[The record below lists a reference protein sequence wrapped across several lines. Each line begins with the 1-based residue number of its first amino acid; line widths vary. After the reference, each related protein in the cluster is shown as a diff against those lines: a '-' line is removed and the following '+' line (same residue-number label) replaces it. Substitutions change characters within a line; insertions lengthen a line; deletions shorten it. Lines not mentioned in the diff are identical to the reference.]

1 MRNQSYYAFLFNL
14 NVDMENAAIMKMKG
28 NLMRKFRGDLQNFS
42 SNGVIRYG
50 VVTQDMYIFYLWMQR
65 TGQ

>member
-28 NLMRKFRGDLQNFS
+28 IKGALNLVS
-42 SNGVIRYG
+42 P
-50 VVTQDMYIFYLWMQR
+50 
-65 TGQ
+65 

>member
-28 NLMRKFRGDLQNFS
+28 IKGALNLVSPCTANTKEIDPPTMIIIGMNAF
-42 SNGVIRYG
+42 
-50 VVTQDMYIFYLWMQR
+50 
-65 TGQ
+65 